1 MLSECPCTPSCD
13 QAEDH
18 TDIFSFLR
26 TNATRP
32 SACRFVT
39 APVYRPTP
47 QRPQQPARPR
57 SMSTNPSLPCL
68 TPDDASSRACSPAP
82 LRPSTAPPE
91 TYPYIPER
99 YLPHLFLIGT
109 GQSGKIHLLT
119 PSNVLKLPMEDHQI
133 DLENERDIYTRI
145 SVFKHPSILHY
156 LGTLHTGIVLSY
168 HPIGALRMFIHGAAD
183 TGLGVTAEHIQQ
195 LTQHRMKWA
204 QQIAE
209 GVQFLHQNGIVHCD
223 TSSANTLITSSY
235 DVVLCDFSSSIMDGV
250 ARGGK
255 TRCSRWYKFVKDE
268 GDDSF
273 GEGRQY
279 TIQDDLWAVGTVCYE
294 MWARKRLW
302 GNFPD
307 GERVLLYKQ
316 RKWPCLEG
324 VGHMG
329 NVIAKCWAD
338 GYGCAGELLTDISQ
352 LAESENSQ
360 EKIQEERMNALCESE
375 EDCIAW
381 EAVD

>member
-1 MLSECPCTPSCD
+1 
-13 QAEDH
+13 
-18 TDIFSFLR
+18 
-26 TNATRP
+26 
-32 SACRFVT
+32 
-39 APVYRPTP
+39 
-47 QRPQQPARPR
+47 
-57 SMSTNPSLPCL
+57 
-68 TPDDASSRACSPAP
+68 
-82 LRPSTAPPE
+82 
-91 TYPYIPER
+91 
-99 YLPHLFLIGT
+99 
-109 GQSGKIHLLT
+109 
-119 PSNVLKLPMEDHQI
+119 
-133 DLENERDIYTRI
+133 
-145 SVFKHPSILHY
+145 
-156 LGTLHTGIVLSY
+156 
-168 HPIGALRMFIHGAAD
+168 
-183 TGLGVTAEHIQQ
+183 
-195 LTQHRMKWA
+195 
-204 QQIAE
+204 
-209 GVQFLHQNGIVHCD
+209 
-223 TSSANTLITSSY
+223 
-235 DVVLCDFSSSIMDGV
+235 MDGV

-329 NVIAKCWAD
+329 NVIANCWAD

-360 EKIQEERMNALCESE
+360 EKNQEERINALCESE